1 MMKMNY
7 HKIYQQLF
15 ISSMIDKQK
24 KEDIIKN
31 RKNKTGQIKEIKQ
44 FKMKKVKIVF
54 DK

>member
-1 MMKMNY
+1 MNY

-15 ISSMIDKQK
+15 ISSVVNKWE

-31 RKNKTGQIKEIKQ
+31 RKNKTGQFKEINQ

>member
-1 MMKMNY
+1 MNY

-15 ISSMIDKQK
+15 ISSIVDKWE

-31 RKNKTGQIKEIKQ
+31 KKNKKNKTGQIKEIKQ

>member
-1 MMKMNY
+1 MNY

-15 ISSMIDKQK
+15 ISSVVNKWE

-31 RKNKTGQIKEIKQ
+31 KKNKTGQIKEIKQ